1 MRLGWR
7 ALTDLRFLVW
17 SGWFWYNSLLTTRAQ
32 YNHQSCRLLAWLRST
47 LLTHSEKIVQEIK
60 IVFSLKCREE
70 EEREFGERV
79 EMNKTA
85 VETIKLF
92 HDKREMADFLS
103 SSQVVHVKGPP
114 GLRSNILIQRL
125 SHQ

>member
-1 MRLGWR
+1 ME
-7 ALTDLRFLVW
+7 
-17 SGWFWYNSLLTTRAQ
+17 Q
-32 YNHQSCRLLAWLRST
+32 
-47 LLTHSEKIVQEIK
+47 IK

-92 HDKREMADFLS
+92 HNKREMSDFLS
-103 SSQVVHVKGPP
+103 SSQVVYIAVS
-114 GLRSNILIQRL
+114 L
-125 SHQ
+125 